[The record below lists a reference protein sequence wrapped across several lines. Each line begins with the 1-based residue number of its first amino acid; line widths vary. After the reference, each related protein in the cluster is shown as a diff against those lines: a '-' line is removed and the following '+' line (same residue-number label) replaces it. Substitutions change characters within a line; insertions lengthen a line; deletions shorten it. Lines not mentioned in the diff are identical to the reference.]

1 MSDSWEVG
9 GSEMLSLLTVRVP
22 AESIKGLSPEIKQG
36 IPKNE
41 SADDLDPGG

>member
-1 MSDSWEVG
+1 M
-9 GSEMLSLLTVRVP
+9 RVP